1 MGAVYDI
8 YIAMSHTHIL
18 TCVVGR
24 YITNLQLVYL
34 CTCFHYYLYRTVFG
48 VGVVYL

>member
-24 YITNLQLVYL
+24 YV
-34 CTCFHYYLYRTVFG
+34 HVHVFIIICI
-48 VGVVYL
+48 VVYLVLV